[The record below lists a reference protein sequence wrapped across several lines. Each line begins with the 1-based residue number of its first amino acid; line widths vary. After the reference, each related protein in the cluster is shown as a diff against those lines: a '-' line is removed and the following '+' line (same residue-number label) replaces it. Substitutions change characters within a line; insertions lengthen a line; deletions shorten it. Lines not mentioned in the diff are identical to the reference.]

1 MGPCYYYGWY
11 ARGCQWYVVYR
22 DATNKAIGGEF
33 VAVTVTIGDGET
45 LTVGMKVAS
54 TDANWVV
61 MDNAKLYNF
70 EGMADGIENIE
81 AAQQNGTIYTVTGQ
95 RVEGM
100 LEKGIYIVN
109 GKKVLV
115 K

>member
-1 MGPCYYYGWY
+1 M
-11 ARGCQWYVVYR
+11 
-22 DATNKAIGGEF
+22 
-33 VAVTVTIGDGET
+33 AVTVTIGDGET

>member
-1 MGPCYYYGWY
+1 M
-11 ARGCQWYVVYR
+11 
-22 DATNKAIGGEF
+22 
-33 VAVTVTIGDGET
+33 AVTVTIGDGET

-70 EGMADGIENIE
+70 NPNPVNPGIENIE
-81 AAQQNGTIYTVTGQ
+81 AIENNAIYTITGK
-95 RVEGM
+95 RVQGI
-100 LEKGIYIVN
+100 LEKGLYIVN